1 MALQTLLTPPAI
13 VKPISPF
20 SLHQQLLYLWAIT
33 DLDSK
38 KSTMLVGKCFRFV
51 ILMIHL
57 IV

>member
-1 MALQTLLTPPAI
+1 MEIQRIAQAH
-13 VKPISPF
+13 V
-20 SLHQQLLYLWAIT
+20 SLDKATT

>member
-33 DLDSK
+33 VFSNPDMSLSEGG
-38 KSTMLVGKCFRFV
+38 M
-51 ILMIHL
+51 
-57 IV
+57 